1 MLWYKLCIYIVALLL
16 VSCGTVKHKV
26 TSKRDTIYV
35 VQECSLSL
43 QQDYTW
49 LINDT
54 TTTIAGDTIATI
66 IKSTSINAQGKVTME
81 RQESKREIKGSKEES
96 QSEKSAAAA
105 FDMEKFAAAVLVIA
119 ILLMFLLKIATS

>member
-26 TSKRDTIYV
+26 TSMRDTIYV

-43 QQDYTW
+43 QQDYAW
-49 LINDT
+49 LIQDT

-66 IKSTSINAQGKVTME
+66 IKSTSINARGVTSMT
-81 RQESKREIKGSKEES
+81 QQQSKREIKGSTKES
-96 QSEKSAAAA
+96 QSKKSAAADLDILKIA
-105 FDMEKFAAAVLVIA
+105 GAVMVIA
-119 ILLMFLLKIATS
+119 ILLLFLLKIATS